1 MALDSYH
8 HGVRVVEVSEGTRTI
23 RTITNIRLVPVPA
36 LEPQPW
42 AWGTACARP
51 A

>member
-23 RTITNIRLVPVPA
+23 RTLMLVIVRSN
-36 LEPQPW
+36 
-42 AWGTACARP
+42 GG
-51 A
+51 